1 MNLTTEERH
10 WLESYRKTVEER
22 LGELLEEIQI
32 FGSKAR
38 GEATPD
44 SDLDILVVIS
54 DGGWEEKDAV
64 TEPGYLSSIGT
75 SVVPSFLVLTRA
87 EWQERER
94 KRAPIWRTIAR
105 DGVAVQ

>member
-1 MNLTTEERH
+1 MTEVFDRIAV
-10 WLESYRKTVEER
+10 ESVKCGGRPC
-22 LGELLEEIQI
+22 I
-32 FGSKAR
+32 R
-38 GEATPD
+38 GMRIR
-44 SDLDILVVIS
+44 DILVVIS

-64 TEPGYLSSIGT
+64 TEPGHLSSIGT

-87 EWQERER
+87 EWRERER